1 MKTRILSA
9 IAALAA
15 FLTTIGGLDLSGI
28 ISLLPDTVATGFA
41 VALPS
46 LAGVVH
52 LLKAIGDFA
61 DDGKINGSF
70 LLPFALLGGLGAC
83 VLALSMTS
91 CSVTTLPDGTQTRR
105 VDQGAVNP
113 WLELARDLFVS
124 QRQEEVEP
132 APTVQPAK

>member
-9 IAALAA
+9 LAAVAA
-15 FLTTIGGLDLSGI
+15 FLSTIGGLDLSGI
-28 ISLLPDTVATGFA
+28 ISLLPDSVATGFA

-70 LLPFALLGGLGAC
+70 LLPFAVVGGLGAC
-83 VLALSMTS
+83 ALALSMTS
-91 CSVTTLPDGTQTRR
+91 CTVTTLPDGTQTRR
-105 VDQGAVNP
+105 VDQEAVNP
-113 WLELARDLFVS
+113 WLELARDLFVPP
-124 QRQEEVEP
+124 RPEEAEP
-132 APTVQPAK
+132 VPTVQPTK

>member
-9 IAALAA
+9 LAAVAA

-28 ISLLPDTVATGFA
+28 ISLLPDSVATGFA

-70 LLPFALLGGLGAC
+70 LLPFSLIGGLGAC
-83 VLALSMTS
+83 ALALSMTS

-105 VDQGAVNP
+105 VDQEAVNP
-113 WLELARDLFVS
+113 WLELARDLFVP
-124 QRQEEVEP
+124 Q
-132 APTVQPAK
+132 QPADTAPSVHPAK